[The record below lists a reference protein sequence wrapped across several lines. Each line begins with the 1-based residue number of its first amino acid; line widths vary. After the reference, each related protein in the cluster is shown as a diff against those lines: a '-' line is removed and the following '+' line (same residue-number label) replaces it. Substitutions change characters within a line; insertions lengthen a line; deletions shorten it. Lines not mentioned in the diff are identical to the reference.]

1 MDPIS
6 DMLASINNTQKNKK
20 QFLTVPFSNVKL
32 KIVAKLKQE
41 QYIKDYKTEEHN
53 GQRFLKIYLLYINGE
68 NRISHLKRI
77 SKPSLRRYVNH
88 RQIPRIL
95 NGIGEIIISTP
106 QGILTGN
113 EARKKNLG
121 GELICEVY

>member
-6 DMLASINNTQKNKK
+6 NMLSSINNTQKNKK
-20 QFLTVPFSNVKL
+20 QSLTVPFSNLKL
-32 KIVAKLKQE
+32 EILEKLKQE
-41 QYIKDYKTEEHN
+41 KYIKDYSKKEIEKK
-53 GQRFLKIYLLYINGE
+53 QYIKIDLLYVNGE
-68 NRISHLKRI
+68 NKITHLKRI

-95 NGIGEIIISTP
+95 NGIGEVIISTS
-106 QGILTGN
+106 QGILTGK
-113 EARKKNLG
+113 EAKKKNLG

>member
-53 GQRFLKIYLLYINGE
+53 GQRFLNIYLLYINGE